1 MGDEEPKDLVETV
14 RRNYLTAPKQTKKA
28 LSIAMRDASLS
39 FLERVGPSLNHNQK
53 TELAL
58 ALSGSA
64 DLAENV
70 LEYIGSLDGLG
81 VLTESSVSGHALYGL
96 TAQLVAA
103 LRLSPGIV
111 ESETAQRIIVEA
123 LSLVNDLADASANDF
138 YLGRDPIDG
147 GKANQLIGEYFSAI
161 SFQPSFQELKGSPAP
176 VHLILNDWGA
186 AVRYCKGSGVAEDA
200 FLRDGTDLFRFA
212 PDALSYVQNQR
223 DLFPGLVLR
232 QVNNGSHVE
241 SWLTGAQIGLGQ
253 RAISTESW
261 LVLLTGYTPDDN
273 AAIPGLNKRYSSPL
287 ISTALDIQN
296 RRL

>member
-138 YLGRDPIDG
+138 
-147 GKANQLIGEYFSAI
+147 
-161 SFQPSFQELKGSPAP
+161 
-176 VHLILNDWGA
+176 
-186 AVRYCKGSGVAEDA
+186 
-200 FLRDGTDLFRFA
+200 
-212 PDALSYVQNQR
+212 
-223 DLFPGLVLR
+223 
-232 QVNNGSHVE
+232 
-241 SWLTGAQIGLGQ
+241 
-253 RAISTESW
+253 
-261 LVLLTGYTPDDN
+261 
-273 AAIPGLNKRYSSPL
+273 
-287 ISTALDIQN
+287 
-296 RRL
+296 